1 MKRLTALTMITLTMT
16 SMLPLTANA
25 AGYRYTTCPGGN
37 RPAVITGNCNLEN
50 LIETLQRCGADGS
63 SADWWNLLNGG
74 TAGGTNNEDLSGSGA
89 DSDANSDTD
98 NNTDNN
104 TGANDSTDPAARTYA
119 QQVVDL
125 VNAER
130 EKAGLAPLTV
140 DADVE
145 KAAAVRAGEIQ
156 TVFDHTRPNGSSF
169 YTALTAQ
176 GVDYR
181 SAGENIAWGQKTPEE
196 VMTAWMNSAG
206 HRANILNANYTH
218 IGVGSVKNSAGN
230 QYWVQLFTN

>member
-1 MKRLTALTMITLTMT
+1 MKKLALIICALMLL
-16 SMLPLTANA
+16 SMVAC
-25 AGYRYTTCPGGN
+25 TTDDGN
-37 RPAVITGNCNLEN
+37 NGITGNN
-50 LIETLQRCGADGS
+50 G
-63 SADWWNLLNGG
+63 NGG
-74 TAGGTNNEDLSGSGA
+74 INGNNVKD
-89 DSDANSDTD
+89 DINDALN
-98 NNTDNN
+98 DNN